1 MYNKASVKDYS
12 DESMFLVA
20 DAISDGVYVIDSHG
34 TVTAINEGYTQ
45 LSGIKEKDILGKNME
60 EVWKNHYVPADSDVF
75 VVLENESIPSYA
87 EMIVKSGNGYDVG
100 SPYPV
105 SILTLKKKRKTSVI
119 TTLQNTNK
127 IVSMTGIPVFDEV
140 GEIKKIYTIIRDLTD
155 LYDMKKKLSEAE
167 NDKKRFINELK
178 YHRNNELQTDLIG
191 KSRQIS
197 ELRETIYSIAGADAT
212 VLITGETG
220 VGKEIVAR
228 ELYKNSNRKNNAYV
242 KINCSAITETLLE
255 SELFGYEKGAFTGAQ
270 NKEKL
275 GLFEIA
281 DNGTLLLDEIG
292 DMPMHLQ
299 SKLLRVIQE
308 KELRRVGGEKTRKI
322 DVRIIA
328 ATNQDLKQM
337 IKDGKFREDLYYR
350 LNVIPLVIPP
360 LRERKE
366 DISVLVDFFADR
378 FNKKHSKS
386 KFIDR
391 SAIESLMEYDWPG
404 NIRELENIIERL
416 IIIGNGNIVLQSDI
430 ERILGKSSDIKGG
443 DVNGISTLRQAV
455 SQLEKEMIQ
464 KSLSIHGSTYGAA
477 IELGINQSTVVRKA
491 KALGIEEW

>member
-1 MYNKASVKDYS
+1 
-12 DESMFLVA
+12 
-20 DAISDGVYVIDSHG
+20 
-34 TVTAINEGYTQ
+34 
-45 LSGIKEKDILGKNME
+45 
-60 EVWKNHYVPADSDVF
+60 
-75 VVLENESIPSYA
+75 
-87 EMIVKSGNGYDVG
+87 
-100 SPYPV
+100 
-105 SILTLKKKRKTSVI
+105 
-119 TTLQNTNK
+119 
-127 IVSMTGIPVFDEV
+127 
-140 GEIKKIYTIIRDLTD
+140 
-155 LYDMKKKLSEAE
+155 
-167 NDKKRFINELK
+167 
-178 YHRNNELQTDLIG
+178 
-191 KSRQIS
+191 
-197 ELRETIYSIAGADAT
+197 
-212 VLITGETG
+212 
-220 VGKEIVAR
+220 
-228 ELYKNSNRKNNAYV
+228 
-242 KINCSAITETLLE
+242 
-255 SELFGYEKGAFTGAQ
+255 
-270 NKEKL
+270 
-275 GLFEIA
+275 
-281 DNGTLLLDEIG
+281 
-292 DMPMHLQ
+292 
-299 SKLLRVIQE
+299 
-308 KELRRVGGEKTRKI
+308 
-322 DVRIIA
+322 
-328 ATNQDLKQM
+328 M

>member
-1 MYNKASVKDYS
+1 
-12 DESMFLVA
+12 
-20 DAISDGVYVIDSHG
+20 
-34 TVTAINEGYTQ
+34 
-45 LSGIKEKDILGKNME
+45 
-60 EVWKNHYVPADSDVF
+60 
-75 VVLENESIPSYA
+75 
-87 EMIVKSGNGYDVG
+87 
-100 SPYPV
+100 
-105 SILTLKKKRKTSVI
+105 
-119 TTLQNTNK
+119 
-127 IVSMTGIPVFDEV
+127 
-140 GEIKKIYTIIRDLTD
+140 
-155 LYDMKKKLSEAE
+155 
-167 NDKKRFINELK
+167 
-178 YHRNNELQTDLIG
+178 
-191 KSRQIS
+191 
-197 ELRETIYSIAGADAT
+197 
-212 VLITGETG
+212 
-220 VGKEIVAR
+220 
-228 ELYKNSNRKNNAYV
+228 
-242 KINCSAITETLLE
+242 
-255 SELFGYEKGAFTGAQ
+255 
-270 NKEKL
+270 
-275 GLFEIA
+275 
-281 DNGTLLLDEIG
+281 
-292 DMPMHLQ
+292 MHLQ